1 MEVLKLKRLFG
12 TDGIRG
18 LVNEELTVD
27 LVYKIGN
34 ALGRM
39 YAGKYEKLLI
49 ARDTRNS
56 GEMIE
61 AALSA
66 GALSAGLDVEFCGII
81 TTPALAYL
89 TKSEKTLGVMISASH
104 NPSNYNGIKVLA
116 EGFKISDDDEIDIEN
131 LILEKQPEYV
141 PYGEIGKMN
150 SSHLKDKYI
159 GYILSSYDM
168 DNVPYKIAI
177 DVGNGA
183 TGALID
189 KIFGAFD
196 LNYDV
201 YFNSPD
207 GLNINEK
214 CGSTHP
220 EVLSNIIKNDGYDLG
235 ILFDGD
241 GDRCL
246 FIDKN
251 GNLIDGD
258 KLMAINAL
266 KLKEQNRLNN
276 DLVIVT
282 IMSNLGLEK
291 FLEKHNINLVRTAVG
306 DKYVLEKMLESDAEL
321 GGEQSGHIIFLDKA
335 TTGDGIITALET
347 LETLTFFGKNINELI
362 NEIPQYPQL
371 LKNISVKDKKSVM
384 ESKKLKEKIKEYTS
398 LPDFRLVVRPSGT
411 EHKVRIMAEG
421 KDEGLVYS
429 VVNEL
434 YEIIEEIDKY

>member
-1 MEVLKLKRLFG
+1 MKRLFG

-39 YAGKYEKLLI
+39 YSGKYKKLLI

-66 GALSAGLDVEFCGII
+66 GALSAGLNVEFCGVI

-104 NPSNYNGIKVLA
+104 NPANYNGIKVLA

-131 LILEKQPEYV
+131 LILEREPEYV
-141 PYGEIGKMN
+141 PYGEIGKMT

-159 GYILSSYDM
+159 GYIISEYEL
-168 DNVPYKIAI
+168 NNIPYKIAI
-177 DVGNGA
+177 DVGHGS

-189 KIFGAFD
+189 RIFDTFN
-196 LNYDV
+196 LKYDV
-201 YFNSPD
+201 YFNEPN

-214 CGSTHP
+214 CGSIHP
-220 EVLSNIIKNDGYDLG
+220 DVLANIIKNDGYDLG

-246 FIDKN
+246 FIDKK

-266 KLKEQNRLNN
+266 KLKEKNRLKNN
-276 DLVIVT
+276 MVVAT

-291 FLEKHNINLVRTAVG
+291 FLETHDIKLCRTAVG
-306 DKYVLEKMLESDAEL
+306 DKYVLEKMLSSNAKL

-347 LETLTFFGKNINELI
+347 LETLLYFGQDITSLTKK
-362 NEIPQYPQL
+362 IPEYPQL
-371 LKNISVKDKKSVM
+371 LKNVSVKNKIAVM
-384 ESKKLKEKIKEYTS
+384 ENKKLKKVIDEYTS
-398 LPDFRLVVRPSGT
+398 LPNFRLVVRPSGT
-411 EHKVRIMAEG
+411 EHKIRIMAEG
-421 KDEGLVYS
+421 EDKKLVHT

-434 YEIIEEIDKY
+434 YEMIEEIDRY

>member
-1 MEVLKLKRLFG
+1 MKRLFG

-39 YAGKYEKLLI
+39 YAGKYKKLLI

-61 AALSA
+61 AALAS

-104 NPSNYNGIKVLA
+104 NPANYNGIKVLA
-116 EGFKISDDDEIDIEN
+116 EGFKISDDDEVDIEN

-141 PYGEIGKMN
+141 PYGEIGKMY
-150 SSHLKDKYI
+150 SSQLKDKYI
-159 GYILSSYDM
+159 GYIISSYDIN
-168 DNVPYKIAI
+168 NVPYKIAI

-196 LNYDV
+196 LKYDI
-201 YFNSPD
+201 YFNQPD

-220 EVLSNIIKNDGYDLG
+220 QVLANIIKNDGYDLG

-266 KLKEQNRLNN
+266 KLKEKNRLSN
-276 DLVIVT
+276 DLVIAT

-291 FLEKHNINLVRTAVG
+291 FLEKHNIKLYRTAVG
-306 DKYVLEKMLESDAEL
+306 DKYVLEKMIESNSKL

-347 LETLTFFGKNINELI
+347 LETLIYFEKDINTLI
-362 NEIPQYPQL
+362 QKIPEYPQL
-371 LKNISVKDKKSVM
+371 LKNISVKNKNDIM
-384 ESKKLKEKIKEYTS
+384 ENKKLKKKIKEYS
-398 LPDFRLVVRPSGT
+398 ALPNFRLVVRASGT
-411 EHKVRIMAEG
+411 EHKIRIMAEG
-421 KDEGLVYS
+421 ENKDLVDK

-434 YEIIEEIDKY
+434 YEIVEEIDKY

>member
-1 MEVLKLKRLFG
+1 MLKLKRLFG

-104 NPSNYNGIKVLA
+104 NPANYNGIKVLA

-276 DLVIVT
+276 NLVIVT

-306 DKYVLEKMLESDAEL
+306 DKYVLEKMLESDAKL

>member
-1 MEVLKLKRLFG
+1 MKRLFG

-39 YAGKYEKLLI
+39 YAGKYKKMLI

-61 AALSA
+61 ASLAS
-66 GALSAGLDVEFCGII
+66 GALSAGLDVEFCGVI

-104 NPSNYNGIKVLA
+104 NPANYNGIKVLA

-131 LILEKQPEYV
+131 LILEKKPEYV

-159 GYILSSYDM
+159 GYIVSSYDLGKI
-168 DNVPYKIAI
+168 PYKIAV

-189 KIFGAFD
+189 KIFGAYD
-196 LNYDV
+196 IKYDV
-201 YFNSPD
+201 YFNEPN

-220 EVLSNIIKNDGYDLG
+220 EVLGNIVKNKGYDLG

-246 FIDKN
+246 FVDKK

-266 KLKEQNRLNN
+266 KMKEKNRLKNN
-276 DLVIVT
+276 QVIAT

-291 FLEKHNINLVRTAVG
+291 FLEKHNIKLYRTAVG
-306 DKYVLEKMLESDAEL
+306 DKYVLEKMLDSDTKL
-321 GGEQSGHIIFLDKA
+321 GGEQSGHIIFLDKG
-335 TTGDGIITALET
+335 TTGDGIVTALET
-347 LETLTFFGKNINELI
+347 LETLVYFNKDINSLI
-362 NEIPQYPQL
+362 SEIPNYPQI
-371 LKNISVKDKKSVM
+371 LKNISVKDKMLVM
-384 ESKKLKEKIKEYTS
+384 ENEKLKKSIEKYSK
-398 LPDFRLVVRPSGT
+398 LPNFRLVVRASGT

-421 KDEGLVYS
+421 EDENLVNS

-434 YEIIEEIDKY
+434 YEIVEEIDKY

>member
-1 MEVLKLKRLFG
+1 MKRLFG

-27 LVYKIGN
+27 LVYRIGN

-39 YAGKYEKLLI
+39 YSGKYEKLLI

-66 GALSAGLDVEFCGII
+66 GALSAGLDVEFCGVI

-89 TKSEKTLGVMISASH
+89 TKSEKTLGIMISASH
-104 NPSNYNGIKVLA
+104 NPANYNGIKVLA
-116 EGFKISDDDEIDIEN
+116 EGFKISDDDEVDIEN

-141 PYGEIGKMN
+141 PYGEIGKMA

-159 GYILSSYDM
+159 GYIISEYDL
-168 DNVPYKIAI
+168 NNIPYKIAV
-177 DVGNGA
+177 DVGHGS

-189 KIFGAFD
+189 KIFGAFN
-196 LNYDV
+196 LNYDI
-201 YFNSPD
+201 YFNEPD

-220 EVLSNIIKNDGYDLG
+220 EVLANIIKNDGYDLG

-246 FIDKN
+246 FIDKK

-266 KLKEQNRLNN
+266 KMEKQNRLKN
-276 DLVIVT
+276 DMVIAT

-291 FLEKHNINLVRTAVG
+291 FLEKNNIKLFRTGVG
-306 DKYVLEKMLESDAEL
+306 DKYVLEKMLEFDAKL

-347 LETLTFFGKNINELI
+347 LDTLSYFEKNISDLTR
-362 NEIPQYPQL
+362 EIPEYPQL
-371 LKNISVKDKKSVM
+371 LKNISVKNKKAIM
-384 ESKKLKEKIKEYTS
+384 ENTKLKEAIEKYS
-398 LPDFRLVVRPSGT
+398 NVPNFRLIVRPSGT
-411 EHKVRIMAEG
+411 EHKIRIMAEG
-421 KDEGLVYS
+421 DDKDFVYK

-434 YEIIEEIDKY
+434 YEFIEEIDKF

>member
-1 MEVLKLKRLFG
+1 MKRLFG

-27 LVYKIGN
+27 LVYRIGN

-39 YAGKYEKLLI
+39 YSGKYEKLLI

-66 GALSAGLDVEFCGII
+66 GALSAGLDVEFCGVI

-89 TKSEKTLGVMISASH
+89 TKSEKTLGIMISASH
-104 NPSNYNGIKVLA
+104 NPANYNGIKVLA
-116 EGFKISDDDEIDIEN
+116 EGFKISDDDEVDIEN

-141 PYGEIGKMN
+141 PYGEIGKMA

-159 GYILSSYDM
+159 GYIISEYDL
-168 DNVPYKIAI
+168 NNIPYKIAV
-177 DVGNGA
+177 DVGHGS

-189 KIFGAFD
+189 KIFGAFN
-196 LNYDV
+196 LNYDI
-201 YFNSPD
+201 YFNEPD

-220 EVLSNIIKNDGYDLG
+220 EVLANIIKNDGYDLG

-246 FIDKN
+246 FIDKK

-266 KLKEQNRLNN
+266 KMEKQNRLKN
-276 DLVIVT
+276 DMVIAT

-291 FLEKHNINLVRTAVG
+291 FLEKNNIKLFRTGVG
-306 DKYVLEKMLESDAEL
+306 DKYVLEKMLEFDAKL

-347 LETLTFFGKNINELI
+347 LETLFYFGKNINDLTE
-362 NEIPQYPQL
+362 EIPEYPQL
-371 LKNISVKDKKSVM
+371 LKNISVKDKKAIM
-384 ESKKLKEKIKEYTS
+384 ENTKLKEAIEKYS
-398 LPDFRLVVRPSGT
+398 NVPNFRLIVRPSGT
-411 EHKVRIMAEG
+411 EHKIRIMAEG
-421 KDEGLVYS
+421 DDKDFVYK

-434 YEIIEEIDKY
+434 YQIIEEIDKF

>member
-1 MEVLKLKRLFG
+1 MLKLKRLFG

>member
-1 MEVLKLKRLFG
+1 MKRLFG

>member
-1 MEVLKLKRLFG
+1 MKRLFG

-39 YAGKYEKLLI
+39 YSGKYNKLLI

-56 GEMIE
+56 GEMME
-61 AALSA
+61 AALAS
-66 GALSAGLDVEFCGII
+66 GALSAGLNVEFCGVI

-104 NPSNYNGIKVLA
+104 NPANYNGIKVLA

-131 LILEKQPEYV
+131 LILEKEPEYV
-141 PYGEIGKMN
+141 PYGEIGKMA

-159 GYILSSYDM
+159 GYIVSEYEL
-168 DNVPYKIAI
+168 NNIPYKIAV
-177 DVGNGA
+177 DVGHGS

-189 KIFGAFD
+189 KIFGAFN

-201 YFNSPD
+201 YFNEPD

-220 EVLSNIIKNDGYDLG
+220 EVLANIIKNDGYDLG

-266 KLKEQNRLNN
+266 KLKKKNRLNN
-276 DLVIVT
+276 NLVIAT

-291 FLEKHNINLVRTAVG
+291 YLEKNGIRLCRTAVG
-306 DKYVLEKMLESDAEL
+306 DKYVLEKMLSSDARL

-335 TTGDGIITALET
+335 TTGDGIITGLET
-347 LETLTFFGKNINELI
+347 LETLLYFKQDINSLTK
-362 NEIPQYPQL
+362 EIPEYPQL
-371 LKNISVKDKKSVM
+371 LKNIAVKNKKSVM
-384 ESKKLKEKIKEYTS
+384 ENKKLKKTIEEYS
-398 LPDFRLVVRPSGT
+398 ALPNFRLVVRPSGT
-411 EHKVRIMAEG
+411 EHKIRVMAEG
-421 KDEGLVYS
+421 EDKKLVYN

-434 YEIIEEIDKY
+434 YEMIEEIDRY

>member
-1 MEVLKLKRLFG
+1 MDRLKRLFG

-39 YAGKYEKLLI
+39 YAGKYKKLLI

-61 AALSA
+61 AALAS

-104 NPSNYNGIKVLA
+104 NPANYNGIKVLA
-116 EGFKISDDDEIDIEN
+116 EGFKISDDDEVDIEN

-141 PYGEIGKMN
+141 PYGEIGKMY
-150 SSHLKDKYI
+150 SSQLKDKYI
-159 GYILSSYDM
+159 GYIISSYDIN
-168 DNVPYKIAI
+168 NVPYKIAI

-196 LNYDV
+196 LKYDI
-201 YFNSPD
+201 YFNQPD

-220 EVLSNIIKNDGYDLG
+220 QVLANIIKNDGYDLG

-266 KLKEQNRLNN
+266 KLKEKNRLSN
-276 DLVIVT
+276 DLVIAT

-291 FLEKHNINLVRTAVG
+291 FLEKHNIKLYRTAVG
-306 DKYVLEKMLESDAEL
+306 DKYVLEKMIESNSKL

-347 LETLTFFGKNINELI
+347 LETLIYFEKDINTLI
-362 NEIPQYPQL
+362 QKIPEYPQL
-371 LKNISVKDKKSVM
+371 LKNISVKNKNDIM
-384 ESKKLKEKIKEYTS
+384 ENKKLKKKIKEYS
-398 LPDFRLVVRPSGT
+398 ALPNFRLVVRASGT
-411 EHKVRIMAEG
+411 EHKIRIMAEG
-421 KDEGLVYS
+421 ENKDLVDK

-434 YEIIEEIDKY
+434 YEIVEEIDKY

>member
-1 MEVLKLKRLFG
+1 MGILKRLFG

-39 YAGKYEKLLI
+39 YSGKYNKLLI

-56 GEMIE
+56 GEMME
-61 AALSA
+61 AALAS
-66 GALSAGLDVEFCGII
+66 GALSAGLNVEFCGVI

-104 NPSNYNGIKVLA
+104 NPANYNGIKVLA

-131 LILEKQPEYV
+131 LILEKEPEYV
-141 PYGEIGKMN
+141 PYGEIGKMA

-159 GYILSSYDM
+159 GYIVSEYEL
-168 DNVPYKIAI
+168 NNIPYKIAV
-177 DVGNGA
+177 DVGHGS

-189 KIFGAFD
+189 KIFGAFN

-201 YFNSPD
+201 YFNEPD

-220 EVLSNIIKNDGYDLG
+220 EVLANIIKNDGYDLG

-266 KLKEQNRLNN
+266 KLKKKNRLNN
-276 DLVIVT
+276 NLVIAT

-291 FLEKHNINLVRTAVG
+291 YLEKNGIRLCRTAVG
-306 DKYVLEKMLESDAEL
+306 DKYVLEKMLSSDARL

-335 TTGDGIITALET
+335 TTGDGIITGLET
-347 LETLTFFGKNINELI
+347 LETLLYFKQDINSLTK
-362 NEIPQYPQL
+362 EIPEYPQL
-371 LKNISVKDKKSVM
+371 LKNIAVKNKKSVM
-384 ESKKLKEKIKEYTS
+384 ENKKLKKTIEEYS
-398 LPDFRLVVRPSGT
+398 ALPNFRLVVRPSGT
-411 EHKVRIMAEG
+411 EHKIRVMAEG
-421 KDEGLVYS
+421 EDKKLVYN

-434 YEIIEEIDKY
+434 YEMIEEIDRY

>member
-1 MEVLKLKRLFG
+1 MKRLFG

-39 YAGKYEKLLI
+39 YTGKYKRLLI

-56 GEMIE
+56 GEMLE
-61 AALSA
+61 AALAS
-66 GALSAGLDVEFCGII
+66 GALSAGLNVEFCGVI

-104 NPSNYNGIKVLA
+104 NPANYNGIKVLA
-116 EGFKISDDDEIDIEN
+116 EGFKISDEDEIDIEN
-131 LILEKQPEYV
+131 LILEKKPEYV

-150 SSHLKDKYI
+150 SSHLKDRYI
-159 GYILSSYDM
+159 GYIISSYEIE
-168 DNVPYKIAI
+168 NIPYKIAI

-183 TGALID
+183 TGSVLEN
-189 KIFGAFD
+189 IFNAFGLEYD
-196 LNYDV
+196 LF
-201 YFNSPD
+201 FNEPS

-220 EVLSNIIKNDGYDLG
+220 DVLANIIKNDEYDMG

-246 FIDKN
+246 FIDKK

-266 KLKEQNRLNN
+266 KLKEKGRLKN
-276 DLVIVT
+276 DTVVAT

-291 FLEKHNINLVRTAVG
+291 FLSSHDIKLLRTSVG
-306 DKYVLEKMLESDAEL
+306 DKYVLEKMIEIGSNL
-321 GGEQSGHIIFLDKA
+321 GGEQSGHIIFLDKS

-347 LETLTFFGKNINELI
+347 LDTLNYFNKNIDDI
-362 NEIPQYPQL
+362 IQEIPEYPQL
-371 LKNISVKDKKSVM
+371 LKNISVKDKKAIM
-384 ESKKLKEKIKEYTS
+384 EDKKLKKLIEEYS
-398 LPDFRLVVRPSGT
+398 NIPNFRLVVRPSGT

-421 KDEGLVYS
+421 EDENVVYK

-434 YEIIEEIDKY
+434 YEVIEEIDKY

>member
-1 MEVLKLKRLFG
+1 MKRLFG

-104 NPSNYNGIKVLA
+104 NPANYNGIKVLA

-276 DLVIVT
+276 NLVIVT

-306 DKYVLEKMLESDAEL
+306 DKYVLEKMLESDAKL

>member
-1 MEVLKLKRLFG
+1 MKRLFG

-27 LVYKIGN
+27 LTYKVGN

-49 ARDTRNS
+49 GRDTRNS
-56 GEMIE
+56 GEMFE
-61 AALSA
+61 AALAA
-66 GALSAGLDVEFCGII
+66 GALSAGLNVEFCGVI

-89 TKSEKTLGVMISASH
+89 TKSEKSLGVMISASH
-104 NPSNYNGIKVLA
+104 NPANYNGIKVLA
-116 EGFKISDDDEIDIEN
+116 EGFKISDEDEVDIEN
-131 LILEKQPEYV
+131 IILEKHPDYV
-141 PYGEIGKMN
+141 PYGEIGKMT
-150 SSHLKDKYI
+150 SSHLKDKYT
-159 GYILSSYDM
+159 GYIVSLFEI
-168 DNVPYKIAI
+168 NNLNYKIAV

-183 TGALID
+183 TGAVID
-189 KIFGAFD
+189 KIFGAFNIDYD
-196 LNYDV
+196 L
-201 YFNSPD
+201 YFNEPD

-220 EVLSNIIKNDGYDLG
+220 EVLAGIVKEKEYDLG

-251 GNLIDGD
+251 GKLIDGD

-266 KLKEQNRLNN
+266 KLKEKGRLSGN
-276 DLVIVT
+276 LVVAT

-291 FLEKHNINLVRTAVG
+291 FLEKHDISLMRTAVG
-306 DKYVLEKMLESDAEL
+306 DKYVLEEMLASKANL

-347 LETLTFFGKNINELI
+347 LETMLHYNKNIDELI
-362 NEIPQYPQL
+362 KDIPEYPQL
-371 LKNISVKDKKSVM
+371 LKNVSVKDKKAVM
-384 ESKKLKEKIKEYTS
+384 RNKNLIEAIEKFSKL
-398 LPDFRLVVRPSGT
+398 DNFRLVVRPSGT
-411 EHKVRIMAEG
+411 EHKIRIMAEG
-421 KDEGLVYS
+421 EDKKLVHD

-434 YEIIEEIDKY
+434 YAMIEEIEKY

>member
-1 MEVLKLKRLFG
+1 MKRLFG

-27 LVYKIGN
+27 LTYKVGN

-49 ARDTRNS
+49 GRDTRNS
-56 GEMIE
+56 GEMFE
-61 AALSA
+61 AALAA
-66 GALSAGLDVEFCGII
+66 GALSAGLNVEFCGVI

-89 TKSEKTLGVMISASH
+89 TKSEKSLGVMISASH
-104 NPSNYNGIKVLA
+104 NPANYNGIKVLA
-116 EGFKISDDDEIDIEN
+116 EGFKISDEDEVDIEN
-131 LILEKQPEYV
+131 IILEKHPDYV
-141 PYGEIGKMN
+141 PYGEIGKMT
-150 SSHLKDKYI
+150 SSHLKDKYT
-159 GYILSSYDM
+159 GYIVSLFEI
-168 DNVPYKIAI
+168 NNLNYKIAV

-183 TGALID
+183 TGAVID
-189 KIFGAFD
+189 KIFGAFNIDYD
-196 LNYDV
+196 L
-201 YFNSPD
+201 YFNEPD

-220 EVLSNIIKNDGYDLG
+220 EVLAGIVKEKGYDLG

-251 GNLIDGD
+251 GKLIDGD

-266 KLKEQNRLNN
+266 KLKEKGRLSGN
-276 DLVIVT
+276 LVVAT

-291 FLEKHNINLVRTAVG
+291 FLEKHDISLMRTAVG
-306 DKYVLEKMLESDAEL
+306 DKYVLEEMLASKANL

-347 LETLTFFGKNINELI
+347 LETMLHYNKNIDELI
-362 NEIPQYPQL
+362 KDIPEYPQL
-371 LKNISVKDKKSVM
+371 LKNVSVKDKKAVM
-384 ESKKLKEKIKEYTS
+384 RNKNLIEAIEKFSKL
-398 LPDFRLVVRPSGT
+398 DNFRLVVRPSGT
-411 EHKVRIMAEG
+411 EHKIRIMAEG
-421 KDEGLVYS
+421 EDKKLVHD

-434 YEIIEEIDKY
+434 YAMIEEIEKY

>member
-1 MEVLKLKRLFG
+1 MKRLFG

-104 NPSNYNGIKVLA
+104 NPANYNGIKVLA

-276 DLVIVT
+276 NLVIVT

-306 DKYVLEKMLESDAEL
+306 DKYVLEKMLESDAKL

-429 VVNEL
+429 IVNEL

>member
-1 MEVLKLKRLFG
+1 MGSLKRLFG

-39 YAGKYEKLLI
+39 YSGKYEKLLI

-61 AALSA
+61 AALAA
-66 GALSAGLDVEFCGII
+66 GSLSAGLNVEFCGVI

-104 NPSNYNGIKVLA
+104 NPANYNGIKVLA
-116 EGFKISDDDEIDIEN
+116 EGFKISDDDEVDIEN
-131 LILEKQPEYV
+131 LILEKKPEYV
-141 PYGEIGKMN
+141 PYGDIGKMS

-159 GYILSSYDM
+159 GYIISEFDL
-168 DNVPYKIAI
+168 NNIPYKIAV

-189 KIFGAFD
+189 KIFGAFN

-201 YFNSPD
+201 YFNKPN

-266 KLKEQNRLNN
+266 KLKEKNRLKNN
-276 DLVIVT
+276 MVIATV
-282 IMSNLGLEK
+282 MSNLGLEK
-291 FLEKHNINLVRTAVG
+291 FLEKNNIKLFRTTVG
-306 DKYVLEKMLESDAEL
+306 DKYVLEKMIEFDAKL

-347 LETLTFFGKNINELI
+347 LETLSYFGKDINKLI
-362 NEIPQYPQL
+362 KDIPEYPQL
-371 LKNISVKDKKSVM
+371 LKNISVKEKKSIM
-384 ESKKLKEKIKEYTS
+384 ENKKLKEELEKFSKI
-398 LPDFRLVVRPSGT
+398 PNFRLIVRPSGT
-411 EHKVRIMAEG
+411 EHKIRIMAEG
-421 KDEGLVYS
+421 EDENLVYS

-434 YEIIEEIDKY
+434 YEIIEEIDKF